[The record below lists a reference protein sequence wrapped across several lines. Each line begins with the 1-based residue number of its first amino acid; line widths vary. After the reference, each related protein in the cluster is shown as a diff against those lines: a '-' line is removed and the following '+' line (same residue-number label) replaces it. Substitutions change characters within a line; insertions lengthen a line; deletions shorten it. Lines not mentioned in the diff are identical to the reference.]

1 MRTPN
6 STLLA
11 TETNFGLNMI
21 RHSPAT
27 HSCVVSPIS
36 VMFALAMVQIGSKGK
51 TKMQINEV
59 ISKGE
64 PGAHIITYYS
74 KLSHEIGEANNGVK
88 TRIANAFFIDGKFK
102 IKDDYRDRIRGKFSA
117 KVATL
122 NFSHTQE
129 SAETINNFV
138 SGATGGK
145 IKNFI
150 RASSLRAASS
160 LLVNAIYF
168 MAEWQ
173 HKFSK
178 KLSYKAK
185 FFYAEGKTRQVDF
198 MNDVQVRRAY
208 AENDDMQVLSL
219 PYTDSAYAMNI
230 FLPKKRYGLEE
241 LLAKIDGAT
250 IQSML
255 SQLKKTLVSITIPKM
270 KLETDSNLK
279 AALIA
284 VGVTELFSTSADLS
298 GVSDASIAVSAATHK
313 AVIEMDEES
322 TSAAAATAFRFSYK
336 SFSKNLR
343 RFIANHPFLFIVTKS
358 GHPLFMGKFANE

>member
-1 MRTPN
+1 
-6 STLLA
+6 
-11 TETNFGLNMI
+11 
-21 RHSPAT
+21 
-27 HSCVVSPIS
+27 
-36 VMFALAMVQIGSKGK
+36 MFALAMVQIGSKGK

-59 ISKGE
+59 ISKGKV
-64 PGAHIITYYS
+64 
-74 KLSHEIGEANNGVK
+74 KLSLVITWQKVIIVKAN
-88 TRIANAFFIDGKFK
+88 
-102 IKDDYRDRIRGKFSA
+102 
-117 KVATL
+117 
-122 NFSHTQE
+122 Q
-129 SAETINNFV
+129 TINNFV

-208 AENDDMQVLSL
+208 AENDDMQ
-219 PYTDSAYAMNI
+219 
-230 FLPKKRYGLEE
+230 
-241 LLAKIDGAT
+241 
-250 IQSML
+250 
-255 SQLKKTLVSITIPKM
+255 ITIPKM